1 MVLGKE
7 ASQVHLTK
15 ANRAV
20 YVVTLTDAR
29 DNLQVSLFSYDR
41 ESLCSPGD
49 VEAQVLNVAHNVSD
63 VKRAKVTGNVR
74 TNMAVLVRFIE
85 RRRLIALKNL
95 RTKVGHVN
103 TACVKVLRINSILEH
118 DVRVTRLELYFCNSL
133 QQLTSVYLGL
143 GDTRILY
150 KFVVVLGNG
159 QIRHSHTVLTFYVV
173 RREQV

>member
-49 VEAQVLNVAHNVSD
+49 VEAQVLNVAHDVSD
-63 VKRAKVTGNVR
+63 VKRAKVAGNVR
-74 TNMAVLVRFIE
+74 TDVLVLVLSIE
-85 RRRLIALKNL
+85 RRRLVALKNR
-95 RTKVGHVN
+95 RTKVGHIN
-103 TACVKVLRINSILEH
+103 TACVKVLRVNRILEH
-118 DVRVTRLELYFCNSL
+118 DVRVTRLELYLCNSL

-143 GDTRILY
+143 SNTRILY
-150 KFVVVLGNG
+150 KLIVVLGNRE
-159 QIRHSHTVLTFYVV
+159 IRHNHSVLTLYVV
-173 RREQV
+173 RGEQV